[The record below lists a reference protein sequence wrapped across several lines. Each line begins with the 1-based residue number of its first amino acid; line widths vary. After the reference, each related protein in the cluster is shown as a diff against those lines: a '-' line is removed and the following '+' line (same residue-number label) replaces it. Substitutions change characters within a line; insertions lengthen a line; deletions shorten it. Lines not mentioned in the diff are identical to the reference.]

1 LCHASPQPAS
11 GAVLRPQ
18 DLKEA
23 EQKPVDL
30 SPHAIAGFSPT
41 GRQAPSH
48 ANLHCRSGEVNMTTR
63 IGIAGITGRM
73 GRLLAEEVA
82 AAEADLTGG
91 TGRGG
96 SSSADVT
103 RFQDVAAMA
112 AASDVVIDFTNAA
125 TAQATAAAMAASG
138 KAWVL
143 GTSGLSAAD
152 EAAVEQAAARIPVV
166 YAANFSAGV
175 NLVLAL
181 AERMGAALPA
191 EAYDAEIVE
200 MHHRQKVDAPSG
212 TAIGMGRAVAKGR
225 GVRLDDVIESGRH
238 GHTGAR
244 KTGAIG
250 FAALRGGQVVGE
262 HSLIFAA
269 ASEHIVLTH
278 RAFDRRTFA
287 TGAVR
292 AALWAVSQS
301 AGLYSMMDVLGMR

>member
-1 LCHASPQPAS
+1 
-11 GAVLRPQ
+11 
-18 DLKEA
+18 
-23 EQKPVDL
+23 
-30 SPHAIAGFSPT
+30 
-41 GRQAPSH
+41 
-48 ANLHCRSGEVNMTTR
+48 MTTR

-73 GRLLAEEVA
+73 GQLLAEEVVA
-82 AAEADLTGG
+82 AGATLAGG
-91 TGRGG
+91 TSR
-96 SSSADVT
+96 SNPDL
-103 RFQDVAAMA
+103 AALA
-112 AASDVVIDFTNAA
+112 AASDVIIDFTNAA
-125 TAQATAAAMAASG
+125 TAQATAQIMAESG
-138 KAWVL
+138 KAWIL
-143 GTSGLSAAD
+143 GTSGLSGAD
-152 EAAVEQAAARIPVV
+152 EAAVEAAAKKIPIV
-166 YAANFSAGV
+166 YASNFSAGV

-191 EAYDAEIVE
+191 DAYDAEIVE

-225 GVRLDDVIESGRH
+225 GVKLDDVMESGRH

-269 ASEHIVLTH
+269 GSEHIVLTH

-292 AALWAVSQS
+292 AALWAVSHP
-301 AGLYSMMDVLGMR
+301 AGLFSMMEVLGIT